1 MTSPKADIRPG
12 PVLPVSRCLCSIW
25 HQLVCVLLAVPPQW
39 PKYGRAGVRLENPV
53 KISYLSA
60 VQHGLFH
67 RFRQIARTTMFMA
80 ISAFVLQ
87 GALIS
92 VSQAKAALGA
102 MPEPSVTLSG
112 SVHFHD
118 QLAGHVHSH
127 GGDHSEGHVHD
138 GPDHDDDGGPNLTWS
153 IFGTSIASPELAVL
167 VNPFDLLGPVEVPAV
182 RAIDGVRPDG
192 LIRPP
197 STLSIA

>member
-1 MTSPKADIRPG
+1 
-12 PVLPVSRCLCSIW
+12 
-25 HQLVCVLLAVPPQW
+25 
-39 PKYGRAGVRLENPV
+39 
-53 KISYLSA
+53 
-60 VQHGLFH
+60 
-67 RFRQIARTTMFMA
+67 MFMA
-80 ISAFVLQ
+80 ISAFVFQ
-87 GALIS
+87 GALIAI
-92 VSQAKAALGA
+92 SQAKAAVGA

-127 GGDHSEGHVHD
+127 DGDSSEGHVHD
-138 GPDHDDDGGPNLTWS
+138 GPDLDDDGGPSLTWS
-153 IFGTSIASPELAVL
+153 IFGTSIASPELSVL
-167 VNPFDLLGPVEVPAV
+167 ASPFDLPGPVELPVV

>member
-1 MTSPKADIRPG
+1 
-12 PVLPVSRCLCSIW
+12 LF
-25 HQLVCVLLAVPPQW
+25 
-39 PKYGRAGVRLENPV
+39 
-53 KISYLSA
+53 A
-60 VQHGLFH
+60 VQHGLLQ
-67 RFRQIARTTMFMA
+67 RLRQIARITMFMA

-92 VSQAKAALGA
+92 VSQAKAAMGD

-127 GGDHSEGHVHD
+127 GDNSEGHVHD
-138 GPDHDDDGGPNLTWS
+138 GPDHDDDGGQNLTWS
-153 IFGTSIASPELAVL
+153 IFGTSIASPELSVL
-167 VNPFDLLGPVEVPAV
+167 VSPFDLLGLVELPAV

>member
-1 MTSPKADIRPG
+1 MLHG
-12 PVLPVSRCLCSIW
+12 PL
-25 HQLVCVLLAVPPQW
+25 Q
-39 PKYGRAGVRLENPV
+39 RL
-53 KISYLSA
+53 
-60 VQHGLFH
+60 
-67 RFRQIARTTMFMA
+67 RQIARTSMFLA

-92 VSQAKAALGA
+92 VSQAEAALGA
-102 MPEPSVTLSG
+102 MPEPAVALSG

-127 GGDHSEGHVHD
+127 DGDNAEGHVHD
-138 GPDHDDDGGPNLTWS
+138 APDHDDDGGPNLSWS
-153 IFGTSIASPELAVL
+153 MFGSSIASPECTVLASL
-167 VNPFDLLGPVEVPAV
+167 FALLGPVELLAV
-182 RAIDGVRPDG
+182 RAIDGVSPEG